1 MYTAFPYAL
10 LDAPNPYRYWAHG
23 CHFVDCADAKQVDYW
38 VEVKHRYRPP
48 KPYCWEIR
56 RTDRLQAVQRSPIS
70 HRAEA
75 MPKIDGER
83 ALRKML
89 EKLDLRRV

>member
-1 MYTAFPYAL
+1 VAL
-10 LDAPNPYRYWAHG
+10 LPNRYRYWAYG
-23 CHFVDCADAKQVDYW
+23 CHFVDCADSKQVDYW
-38 VEVKHRYRPP
+38 VEVKQLSTPEAV
-48 KPYCWEIR
+48 CWEIC

-75 MPKIDGER
+75 MPRER

-89 EKLDLRRV
+89 EKLDVRRV

>member
-1 MYTAFPYAL
+1 MPFWTL
-10 LDAPNPYRYWAHG
+10 LILIAIGLTVAISWT
-23 CHFVDCADAKQVDYW
+23 CADAKQVDYW

-48 KPYCWEIR
+48 KPYCWEIC

-89 EKLDLRRV
+89 EKLDVRRV